1 MLFLKMLRDVRKNF
15 SQFLMIFLMVLLGT
29 AACSGIDGY
38 IQGMQS
44 AVDRFYEDG
53 RLQDLNIRGAL
64 SEEDLKKVSEFDGVQ
79 KAEGKLVAKGQVLNI
94 LKAKNEPSE
103 QNQTTTNTETKNSN
117 QETETQKIDEQNK
130 EYEDYKLELN
140 LLRSNEIARFTVEQG
155 EGFTVSSDK
164 IWIDAYFAKK
174 NQLKVN
180 DEIVFKYLGKT
191 FKKSI
196 AGIVYI
202 PDHAYVS
209 KSSSEILPDNLKYAY
224 AFMDYQKL
232 ISEINH
238 PGLSNVKTVY
248 SQIMV
253 KVKDVERTD
262 NVKSE
267 FQDYFKKRAV
277 VTKMREE
284 PSVKVLQGEIDENSS
299 IIGIFTGFFILI
311 SILSVATTMTR
322 LISRD
327 RTKIGTLKALGFS
340 NTKIFWHYIS
350 YGVYLSVLGGL
361 AGIIVGPL
369 MISKFFMSITMRFF
383 EVPNCNPVLTTMS
396 IIVYICLTISIAIT
410 CYLATRHIIKQN
422 TTEILRPEQPKI
434 NSRKMRFTTSGNFAK
449 LSFTSR
455 WNLRDM
461 LRNRGRMITTVV
473 GISGAIALVVMAF
486 GVYTSMNNFIEIE
499 INKINN
505 FEYTAMVDT
514 DKTDTTDMKKMTDAF
529 TNNSEQKYIE
539 LVDKNNQSFL
549 TTNLFIDN
557 SGGAIKFLNEQR
569 ETTELDNTG
578 VNISRK
584 VATEHGLKI
593 GDIVRWRDVGD
604 TKLYEA
610 KITKLIVKQ
619 QTQNLTITKDFYEKI
634 GGKYTP
640 TTFYLSNN
648 DLAKKGELTKNLNI
662 QSKAVVTDNLNQMLK
677 TILNTLAVLLSLAI
691 FLGIVVFYNMGIL
704 SFCEQE
710 IQFATMKVIGFS
722 SAKLSKI
729 FTWQNIFITIL
740 SGLIGLPL
748 GLIFTNYIYQVSVDD
763 AYDIQT
769 FIPWTV
775 LVLSM
780 LGTLIFSV
788 VLSRFLAVKIHRID
802 MVKALKTGE

>member
-53 RLQDLNIRGAL
+53 KLQDLNIRGVL

-103 QNQTTTNTETKNSN
+103 QSQTTANTGTKNNN

-140 LLRSNEIARFTVEQG
+140 LLRSNEIAKFTVEQG
-155 EGFTVSSDK
+155 EDFAASSDK
-164 IWIDAYFAKK
+164 IWIDVYFAKK

-202 PDHAYVS
+202 PDHVYVS

-232 ISEINH
+232 MSEINQ
-238 PGLSNVKTVY
+238 PGLSNTKTVY

-253 KVKDVERTD
+253 KVKEVERTD

-267 FQDYFKKRAV
+267 IQDYFKKRTV

-284 PSVKVLQGEIDENSS
+284 PSVKVLQGEIDETSS

-340 NTKIFWHYIS
+340 NAKIFWHYIS

-369 MISKFFMSITMRFF
+369 MISKFFMSNAMRFF

-410 CYLATRHIIKQN
+410 CYLATRHIIKQS

-461 LRNRGRMITTVV
+461 LRNRGRMITTIV

-486 GVYTSMNNFIEIE
+486 GVYTSMNNFIETE
-499 INKINN
+499 VNMINN
-505 FEYTAMVDT
+505 FENTAVIDA
-514 DKTDTTDMKKMTDAF
+514 DKTETVDMKKIADIA

-539 LVDKNNQSFL
+539 LVDKKDQSYL

-584 VATEHGLKI
+584 IATEHGLRI
-593 GDIVRWRDVGD
+593 GDTIRWRNVGD
-604 TKLYEA
+604 TKIYEA

-619 QTQNLTITKDFYEKI
+619 QTQNLTITKDFYERMVE
-634 GGKYTP
+634 KYTP
-640 TTFYLSNN
+640 TTFYLSDN
-648 DLAKKGELTKNLNI
+648 DLTKNEELTKYLNV
-662 QSKAVVTDNLNQMLK
+662 QSKAVMTDNLKQMLK

-780 LGTLIFSV
+780 LGTLILSV
-788 VLSRFLAVKIHRID
+788 VLSRFLAIKIRRID

>member
-44 AVDRFYEDG
+44 AVDRFYENG
-53 RLQDLNIRGAL
+53 KLQDLNIRGAL

-94 LKAKNEPSE
+94 LKAKNESSE
-103 QNQTTTNTETKNSN
+103 QSQTTANTKNKNSN
-117 QETETQKIDEQNK
+117 QKTETQKIDEQNK

-140 LLRSNEIARFTVEQG
+140 LLRSNEIAKFTVEQG

-209 KSSSEILPDNLKYAY
+209 KSNSEILPDNLKYAY

-232 ISEINH
+232 ISEINQ

-340 NTKIFWHYIS
+340 NAKIFWHYIS

-361 AGIIVGPL
+361 VGIIVGPL
-369 MISKFFMSITMRFF
+369 VISKFFISITMRFF
-383 EVPNCNPVLTTMS
+383 EVPNCNPVLTTIS

-410 CYLATRHIIKQN
+410 CYLATRQIIKQS

-434 NSRKMRFTTSGNFAK
+434 NSRKMRFTTSGNFTK

-691 FLGIVVFYNMGIL
+691 FLGIVVFYNMGVL

-722 SAKLSKI
+722 SAKLLKI

-748 GLIFTNYIYQVSVDD
+748 GLILTNYIYQVSVDD

-780 LGTLIFSV
+780 LGALIFSV

>member
-44 AVDRFYEDG
+44 AVDRFYEEG
-53 RLQDLNIRGAL
+53 KLQDLNIRGAL

-79 KAEGKLVAKGQVLNI
+79 KAEGKLVAKAQVLNI
-94 LKAKNEPSE
+94 LKAKNNPSE
-103 QNQTTTNTETKNSN
+103 QSQTTANTENKNSN
-117 QETETQKIDEQNK
+117 QETETKKIDEQNK

-140 LLRSNEIARFTVEQG
+140 LLHSNEIAKFTVEQG
-155 EGFTVSSDK
+155 EGFAASSDK

-202 PDHAYVS
+202 PDHVYVS

-232 ISEINH
+232 MSEFNQ
-238 PGLSNVKTVY
+238 PGLSNIKTIY

-253 KVKDVERTD
+253 KVKEVERTD

-267 FQDYFKKRAV
+267 IQDYFKKRAV

-284 PSVKVLQGEIDENSS
+284 PSVKVLQGEIDETSS

-340 NTKIFWHYIS
+340 NAKIFWHYIS

-361 AGIIVGPL
+361 VGIIVGPL
-369 MISKFFMSITMRFF
+369 MISKFFMSNAMRFF

-410 CYLATRHIIKQN
+410 CYLATRHIIKQS

-486 GVYTSMNNFIEIE
+486 GVYTSMNNFIETE
-499 INKINN
+499 INMINN
-505 FEYTAMVDT
+505 FENTAMIDAN
-514 DKTDTTDMKKMTDAF
+514 KTETADMKKIADTF

-539 LVDKNNQSFL
+539 LVDKNNQSYL

-557 SGGAIKFLNEQR
+557 SEGAIRFLNEQR

-584 VATEHGLKI
+584 IATEHGLRI
-593 GDIVRWRDVGD
+593 GDTIRWRNVGD
-604 TKLYEA
+604 TKIYEA

-619 QTQNLTITKDFYEKI
+619 QTQNLTITKDFYERM
-634 GGKYTP
+634 GEKYTP
-640 TTFYLSNN
+640 TTFYLSDN
-648 DLAKKGELTKNLNI
+648 DLTKNEELTKYLNV
-662 QSKAVVTDNLNQMLK
+662 QSKAVMTDNLKQMLK

-780 LGTLIFSV
+780 LGTLILSV
-788 VLSRFLAVKIHRID
+788 ILSRFLAVKIRRID

>member
-44 AVDRFYEDG
+44 AVDRFYEEG
-53 RLQDLNIRGAL
+53 KLQDLNIRGAL

-103 QNQTTTNTETKNSN
+103 QSQTTADTKNKNSN
-117 QETETQKIDEQNK
+117 QKTETQKIDEQNK

-140 LLRSNEIARFTVEQG
+140 LLRSNEIAKFTVEQG

-238 PGLSNVKTVY
+238 PELSNTKTVY

-253 KVKDVERTD
+253 KVKDAERTD

-267 FQDYFKKRAV
+267 IQDYFKKRAV

-284 PSVKVLQGEIDENSS
+284 PTVKVLQGEIDENSS

-340 NTKIFWHYIS
+340 NAKIFWHYIS
-350 YGVYLSVLGGL
+350 YGVYLSILGGL

-383 EVPNCNPVLTTMS
+383 EVPNCNPVLTITS

-486 GVYTSMNNFIEIE
+486 GVYTSMNNFIETE
-499 INKINN
+499 INMINN
-505 FEYTAMVDT
+505 FENTAMIDA
-514 DKTDTTDMKKMTDAF
+514 DKTEAADMKKIADTF

-584 VATEHGLKI
+584 IATEHGLRI
-593 GDIVRWRDVGD
+593 GDTIRWRNVGD
-604 TKLYEA
+604 AKIYEA

-619 QTQNLTITKDFYEKI
+619 QTQNLTITKDFYESM
-634 GGKYTP
+634 GEKYTP
-640 TTFYLSNN
+640 TTFYLSDN
-648 DLAKKGELTKNLNI
+648 DLAKKEELTKYLNI
-662 QSKAVVTDNLNQMLK
+662 QSKAVMTDNLKQMLK
-677 TILNTLAVLLSLAI
+677 TILNTLAVLLSLAV

-722 SAKLSKI
+722 SAKLLKI

-748 GLIFTNYIYQVSVDD
+748 GLILTNYIYQVSVDD

-775 LVLSM
+775 LALSM
-780 LGTLIFSV
+780 LGALIFSI
-788 VLSRFLAVKIHRID
+788 VLSRFLAIKIHRID

>member
-44 AVDRFYEDG
+44 AVDRFYENG
-53 RLQDLNIRGAL
+53 KLQDLNIRGAL

-94 LKAKNEPSE
+94 LKAKNESSE
-103 QNQTTTNTETKNSN
+103 QSQTTANTKNKNSN
-117 QETETQKIDEQNK
+117 QKTETQKIDEQNK

-140 LLRSNEIARFTVEQG
+140 LLRSNEIAKFTVEQG

-238 PGLSNVKTVY
+238 PELSNTKTVY

-253 KVKDVERTD
+253 KVKDAERTD

-267 FQDYFKKRAV
+267 IQDYFKKRAV

-284 PSVKVLQGEIDENSS
+284 PTVKVLQGEIDENSS

-340 NTKIFWHYIS
+340 NAKIFWHYIS
-350 YGVYLSVLGGL
+350 YGVYLSILGGL

-383 EVPNCNPVLTTMS
+383 EVPNCNPVLTITS

-434 NSRKMRFTTSGNFAK
+434 NSRKMRFTTSGNFTK

>member
-64 SEEDLKKVSEFDGVQ
+64 SEEGLKKVSEFDGVQ

-103 QNQTTTNTETKNSN
+103 QSQTTTNTGTKNNN

-155 EGFTVSSDK
+155 EGFAASSDK

-232 ISEINH
+232 MSEINQ
-238 PGLSNVKTVY
+238 PGLSNTKTVY

-253 KVKDVERTD
+253 KVKEVERTD

-267 FQDYFKKRAV
+267 IQDYFKKRAV

-284 PSVKVLQGEIDENSS
+284 PSVKVLQGEIDETSS

-340 NTKIFWHYIS
+340 NAKIFWHYIS

-361 AGIIVGPL
+361 VGIIVGPL
-369 MISKFFMSITMRFF
+369 MISKFFMSNAMRFF

-396 IIVYICLTISIAIT
+396 IIVYICLAISIAIT
-410 CYLATRHIIKQN
+410 CYLATRHIIKQS

-486 GVYTSMNNFIEIE
+486 GVYTSMNNFIETE
-499 INKINN
+499 INMINN
-505 FEYTAMVDT
+505 FENTAMIDAN
-514 DKTDTTDMKKMTDAF
+514 KTETADMKKIADTF

-539 LVDKNNQSFL
+539 LVDKNNQSYL

-557 SGGAIKFLNEQR
+557 SGGAIRFLNEQR

-584 VATEHGLKI
+584 IATEHGLRI
-593 GDIVRWRDVGD
+593 GDTIRWRNVGD
-604 TKLYEA
+604 TKIYEA

-619 QTQNLTITKDFYEKI
+619 QTQNLTITKDFYERM
-634 GGKYTP
+634 GEKYTP
-640 TTFYLSNN
+640 TTFYLSDN
-648 DLAKKGELTKNLNI
+648 DLAKKEETKYLNV
-662 QSKAVVTDNLNQMLK
+662 QSKAVMTDNLKQMLK

-729 FTWQNIFITIL
+729 FTWQNICITIL

-780 LGTLIFSV
+780 LGTLILSV
-788 VLSRFLAVKIHRID
+788 VLSRFLAIKIRRID

>member
-53 RLQDLNIRGAL
+53 KLQDLNIRGAL

-94 LKAKNEPSE
+94 LKAKNESSE
-103 QNQTTTNTETKNSN
+103 QSQTTANTKNKNSN
-117 QETETQKIDEQNK
+117 QKTETQKIDEQNK

-140 LLRSNEIARFTVEQG
+140 LLRSNEIAKFTVEQG

-238 PGLSNVKTVY
+238 PELSNTKTVY

-253 KVKDVERTD
+253 KVKDAERTD

-267 FQDYFKKRAV
+267 IQDYFKKRAV

-284 PSVKVLQGEIDENSS
+284 PTVKVLQGEIDENSS

-486 GVYTSMNNFIEIE
+486 GVYTSMNNFIETE
-499 INKINN
+499 INMINN
-505 FEYTAMVDT
+505 FENTAMIDA
-514 DKTDTTDMKKMTDAF
+514 DKTEAADMKKIADTF

-584 VATEHGLKI
+584 IATEHGLRI
-593 GDIVRWRDVGD
+593 GDTIRWRNVGD
-604 TKLYEA
+604 AKIYEA

-619 QTQNLTITKDFYEKI
+619 QTQNLTITKDFYERM
-634 GGKYTP
+634 GEKYTS
-640 TTFYLSNN
+640 TTFYLSDN
-648 DLAKKGELTKNLNI
+648 DLAKKEELTKYLNI
-662 QSKAVVTDNLNQMLK
+662 QSKAVMTDNLKQMLK
-677 TILNTLAVLLSLAI
+677 TILNTLAVLLSLAV

>member
-1 MLFLKMLRDVRKNF
+1 MLFLKMLRDIRKNF

-53 RLQDLNIRGAL
+53 KLQDLNIRGAL

-103 QNQTTTNTETKNSN
+103 QSQTTVNTGTNNSN
-117 QETETQKIDEQNK
+117 QKTETQKNDGQNK

-140 LLRSNEIARFTVEQG
+140 LLHSNEIAKFTVEQG
-155 EGFTVSSDK
+155 EGFAASSDK

-202 PDHAYVS
+202 PDHVYVS

-232 ISEINH
+232 MSEFNQ
-238 PGLSNVKTVY
+238 PGLSNIKTIY

-253 KVKDVERTD
+253 KVKEVERTD

-267 FQDYFKKRAV
+267 IQDYFKKRAV

-284 PSVKVLQGEIDENSS
+284 PSVKVLQGEIDETSS

-340 NTKIFWHYIS
+340 NAKIFWHYIS

-361 AGIIVGPL
+361 AGIIVGSL
-369 MISKFFMSITMRFF
+369 MISKFFMSNAMRFF

-410 CYLATRHIIKQN
+410 CYLATRQIIKQN

-473 GISGAIALVVMAF
+473 GLSGAIALVVMAF
-486 GVYTSMNNFIEIE
+486 GVYTSMNNFIETE
-499 INKINN
+499 INMINN
-505 FEYTAMVDT
+505 FENTAMIDA
-514 DKTDTTDMKKMTDAF
+514 DKAETADMKKIADTF

-539 LVDKNNQSFL
+539 LVDKNNQSYL

-584 VATEHGLKI
+584 IATEHGLRI
-593 GDIVRWRDVGD
+593 GDTIRWRNVGD
-604 TKLYEA
+604 TKIYEA

-619 QTQNLTITKDFYEKI
+619 QTQNLTITKDFYERM
-634 GGKYTP
+634 GEKYTP
-640 TTFYLSNN
+640 TTFYLSDN
-648 DLAKKGELTKNLNI
+648 DLAKKEELTKYLNI
-662 QSKAVVTDNLNQMLK
+662 QSKAVMTDNLKQMLK

-780 LGTLIFSV
+780 LGTLVLSV
-788 VLSRFLAVKIHRID
+788 ILSRFLAVKIRRID

>member
-44 AVDRFYEDG
+44 AVDRFYENG
-53 RLQDLNIRGAL
+53 KLQDLNIRGAL
-64 SEEDLKKVSEFDGVQ
+64 YEEDLKKVSEFDGVQ

-103 QNQTTTNTETKNSN
+103 QSQTTVNTGTNNSN
-117 QETETQKIDEQNK
+117 QKTETQKNDGQNK

-140 LLRSNEIARFTVEQG
+140 LLHSNEIAKFTIEQG
-155 EGFTVSSDK
+155 EGFAASSDK

-202 PDHAYVS
+202 PDHVYVS

-232 ISEINH
+232 MSEINQ

-284 PSVKVLQGEIDENSS
+284 PSVKVLQGEIDETSS

-340 NTKIFWHYIS
+340 NAKIFWHYIS

-361 AGIIVGPL
+361 AGIIVGLL
-369 MISKFFMSITMRFF
+369 MISKFFMSNAMRFF

-410 CYLATRHIIKQN
+410 CYLATRQIIKQN

-539 LVDKNNQSFL
+539 LVDKDNQSFL

-557 SGGAIKFLNEQR
+557 SGGAIRFLDEQR

-619 QTQNLTITKDFYEKI
+619 QTQNLTITKDFYERM
-634 GGKYTP
+634 GGKYVP

-648 DLAKKGELTKNLNI
+648 DLAKKEELTKYLNI
-662 QSKAVVTDNLNQMLK
+662 QSKSVVTDNLNQMLK

-691 FLGIVVFYNMGIL
+691 FLGIVVFYNMGVL

-722 SAKLSKI
+722 SAKLLKI

-748 GLIFTNYIYQVSVDD
+748 GLILTNYIYQVSVDD

-780 LGTLIFSV
+780 LGTLILSV
-788 VLSRFLAVKIHRID
+788 VLSRFLAIKIRRID

>member
-44 AVDRFYEDG
+44 AVDRFYENG
-53 RLQDLNIRGAL
+53 KLQDLNIRGAL

-94 LKAKNEPSE
+94 LKAKNESSE
-103 QNQTTTNTETKNSN
+103 QSQTTANTKNKNSN
-117 QETETQKIDEQNK
+117 QKTETQKIDEQIK

-140 LLRSNEIARFTVEQG
+140 LLRSNEIAKFTVEQG

-238 PGLSNVKTVY
+238 PELSNTKTVY

-253 KVKDVERTD
+253 KVKDTKRTD

-267 FQDYFKKRAV
+267 IQDYFKKRAV

-284 PSVKVLQGEIDENSS
+284 PTVKVLQGEIDENSS

-340 NTKIFWHYIS
+340 NAKIFWHYIS
-350 YGVYLSVLGGL
+350 YGVYLSILGGL

-383 EVPNCNPVLTTMS
+383 EVPNCNPVLTITS

-449 LSFTSR
+449 LSFTLR

-486 GVYTSMNNFIEIE
+486 GVYTSMNNFIETE
-499 INKINN
+499 INMINN
-505 FEYTAMVDT
+505 FENTAMIDA
-514 DKTDTTDMKKMTDAF
+514 DKTEAADMKKIADTF

-584 VATEHGLKI
+584 IATEHGLRI
-593 GDIVRWRDVGD
+593 GDTIRWRNVGD
-604 TKLYEA
+604 AKIYEA

-619 QTQNLTITKDFYEKI
+619 QTQNLTITKDFYESM
-634 GGKYTP
+634 GEKYTP
-640 TTFYLSNN
+640 TTFYLSDN
-648 DLAKKGELTKNLNI
+648 DLAKKEELTKYLNI
-662 QSKAVVTDNLNQMLK
+662 QSKAVMTDNLKQMLK
-677 TILNTLAVLLSLAI
+677 TILNTLAVLLSLAV

-722 SAKLSKI
+722 SAKLLKI

-748 GLIFTNYIYQVSVDD
+748 GLILTNYIYQVSVDD

-775 LVLSM
+775 LALSM
-780 LGTLIFSV
+780 LGALIFSI
-788 VLSRFLAVKIHRID
+788 VLSRFLAIKIHRID

>member
-44 AVDRFYEDG
+44 AVDRFYENG
-53 RLQDLNIRGAL
+53 KLQDLNIRGAL

-94 LKAKNEPSE
+94 LKAKNESSE
-103 QNQTTTNTETKNSN
+103 QSQTTANTKNKNSN
-117 QETETQKIDEQNK
+117 QKTETQKIDEQNK

-140 LLRSNEIARFTVEQG
+140 LLRSNEIAKFTVEQG

-238 PGLSNVKTVY
+238 PELSNTKTVY

-253 KVKDVERTD
+253 KVKDAERTD

-267 FQDYFKKRAV
+267 IQDYFKKRAV

-284 PSVKVLQGEIDENSS
+284 PTVKVLQGEIDENSS

-340 NTKIFWHYIS
+340 NAKIFWHYIS
-350 YGVYLSVLGGL
+350 YGVYLSILGGL

-383 EVPNCNPVLTTMS
+383 EVPNCNPVLTITS

-486 GVYTSMNNFIEIE
+486 GVYTSMNNFIETE
-499 INKINN
+499 INMINN
-505 FEYTAMVDT
+505 FENTAMIDA
-514 DKTDTTDMKKMTDAF
+514 DKTEAADMKKIADTF

-584 VATEHGLKI
+584 IATEHGLRI
-593 GDIVRWRDVGD
+593 GDTIRWRNVGD
-604 TKLYEA
+604 AKIYEA

-619 QTQNLTITKDFYEKI
+619 QTQNLTITKDFYESM
-634 GGKYTP
+634 GEKYTP
-640 TTFYLSNN
+640 TTFYLSDN
-648 DLAKKGELTKNLNI
+648 DLAKKEELTKYLNI
-662 QSKAVVTDNLNQMLK
+662 QSKAVMTDNLKQMLK
-677 TILNTLAVLLSLAI
+677 TILNTLAALLSLAV

>member
-44 AVDRFYEDG
+44 AVDRFYENG
-53 RLQDLNIRGAL
+53 KLQDLNIRGAL

-103 QNQTTTNTETKNSN
+103 QSQTTVNTGTNNSN
-117 QETETQKIDEQNK
+117 QKTETQKNDGQNK

-140 LLRSNEIARFTVEQG
+140 LLHSNEIAKFTVEQG
-155 EGFTVSSDK
+155 EGFAASSDK

-202 PDHAYVS
+202 PDHVYVS

-232 ISEINH
+232 MSEFNQ
-238 PGLSNVKTVY
+238 PGLSNIKTIY

-253 KVKDVERTD
+253 KVKEVERTD

-267 FQDYFKKRAV
+267 IQDYFKKRAV

-284 PSVKVLQGEIDENSS
+284 PSVKVLQGEIDETSS

-340 NTKIFWHYIS
+340 NAKIFWHYIS

-361 AGIIVGPL
+361 VGIIVGPL
-369 MISKFFMSITMRFF
+369 MISKFFMSNAMRFF
-383 EVPNCNPVLTTMS
+383 EVPNCNPVLTIMS
-396 IIVYICLTISIAIT
+396 IVVYICLAISIAIT
-410 CYLATRHIIKQN
+410 CYFATRHIIRQN

-434 NSRKMRFTTSGNFAK
+434 NSRKMRFTTSDNFAK

-486 GVYTSMNNFIEIE
+486 GVYTSMNNFIETE
-499 INKINN
+499 VNMINN
-505 FEYTAMVDT
+505 FENTAVIDA
-514 DKTDTTDMKKMTDAF
+514 DKAETADMKKIADTF
-529 TNNSEQKYIE
+529 TNNSEQKYVE
-539 LVDKNNQSFL
+539 LVDKNNQSYL

-584 VATEHGLKI
+584 IATEHGLRI
-593 GDIVRWRDVGD
+593 GDTIRWRNVGD
-604 TKLYEA
+604 TKIYEA

-619 QTQNLTITKDFYEKI
+619 QTQNLTITKDFYERM
-634 GGKYTP
+634 GGKYVP
-640 TTFYLSNN
+640 TTFYLSDN
-648 DLAKKGELTKNLNI
+648 DLAKKEETKCLNV
-662 QSKAVVTDNLNQMLK
+662 QSKAVMTDNLKQMLK

-780 LGTLIFSV
+780 LGTLILSV
-788 VLSRFLAVKIHRID
+788 ILSRFLAVKIRRID

>member
-53 RLQDLNIRGAL
+53 KLQDLNIRGAL

-103 QNQTTTNTETKNSN
+103 QSQTTVNTGTNNSN
-117 QETETQKIDEQNK
+117 QKTETQKNDGQNK

-140 LLRSNEIARFTVEQG
+140 LLHSNEIAKFTVEQG
-155 EGFTVSSDK
+155 EGFAASSDK

-202 PDHAYVS
+202 PDHVYVS

-232 ISEINH
+232 MSEFNQ
-238 PGLSNVKTVY
+238 PGLSNIKTIY

-253 KVKDVERTD
+253 KVKEVERTD

-267 FQDYFKKRAV
+267 IQDYFKKRAV

-284 PSVKVLQGEIDENSS
+284 PSVKVLQGEIDETSS

-340 NTKIFWHYIS
+340 NAKIFWHYIS

-361 AGIIVGPL
+361 AGIIVGSL
-369 MISKFFMSITMRFF
+369 MISKFFMSNAMRFF

-410 CYLATRHIIKQN
+410 CYLATRQIIKQN

-486 GVYTSMNNFIEIE
+486 GVYTSMNNFIETE
-499 INKINN
+499 INMINN
-505 FEYTAMVDT
+505 FENTAMIDA
-514 DKTDTTDMKKMTDAF
+514 DKTEAADMKKIADTF

-557 SGGAIKFLNEQR
+557 SGGAIRFLDEQR

-593 GDIVRWRDVGD
+593 GDIVRWRNVGD
-604 TKLYEA
+604 TKIYEA

-619 QTQNLTITKDFYEKI
+619 QTQNLTITKDFYERM
-634 GGKYTP
+634 GEKYVP
-640 TTFYLSNN
+640 TTFYLSDN
-648 DLAKKGELTKNLNI
+648 DLAKNEELTKYLNI
-662 QSKAVVTDNLNQMLK
+662 QSKAVMTDNLKQMLK

-780 LGTLIFSV
+780 LGTLVLSV
-788 VLSRFLAVKIHRID
+788 ILSRFLAVKIRRID

>member
-44 AVDRFYEDG
+44 AVDRFYEEG
-53 RLQDLNIRGAL
+53 KLQDLNIRGVL

-103 QNQTTTNTETKNSN
+103 QSQTTANTGTKNSN
-117 QETETQKIDEQNK
+117 QKTETQKIDEQNK

-140 LLRSNEIARFTVEQG
+140 LLQSNEIAKFTVEQG
-155 EGFTVSSDK
+155 EGFAASSDK

-202 PDHAYVS
+202 PDHVYVS

-232 ISEINH
+232 MSEFNQ
-238 PGLSNVKTVY
+238 PGLSNIKTIY

-253 KVKDVERTD
+253 KVKEVERTD

-267 FQDYFKKRAV
+267 IQDYFKKRAV

-284 PSVKVLQGEIDENSS
+284 PSVKVLQGEIDETSS

-340 NTKIFWHYIS
+340 NAKIFWHYIS

-361 AGIIVGPL
+361 AGIIVGSL
-369 MISKFFMSITMRFF
+369 MISKFFMSNAMRFF
-383 EVPNCNPVLTTMS
+383 EVPNCNPVLTITS

-410 CYLATRHIIKQN
+410 CYLATRHIIKQS

-461 LRNRGRMITTVV
+461 LRNRGRMITTIV

-486 GVYTSMNNFIEIE
+486 GVYTSMNNFIETE
-499 INKINN
+499 INMINN
-505 FEYTAMVDT
+505 FENTAMIDA
-514 DKTDTTDMKKMTDAF
+514 DKAETADMKKIADTF

-539 LVDKNNQSFL
+539 LVDKNNQSYL

-584 VATEHGLKI
+584 IATEHGLRI
-593 GDIVRWRDVGD
+593 GDTIRWRNVGD
-604 TKLYEA
+604 TKIYEA

-619 QTQNLTITKDFYEKI
+619 QTQNLTITKDFYERM
-634 GGKYTP
+634 GEKYTP
-640 TTFYLSNN
+640 TTFYLSDN
-648 DLAKKGELTKNLNI
+648 DLAKNEELTKYLNI
-662 QSKAVVTDNLNQMLK
+662 QSKSVVTNNLKQMLK

-691 FLGIVVFYNMGIL
+691 FLGIVVFYNMGVL

-722 SAKLSKI
+722 SAKLLKI

-748 GLIFTNYIYQVSVDD
+748 GLILTNYIYQVSVDD

-780 LGTLIFSV
+780 LGTLILSV
-788 VLSRFLAVKIHRID
+788 VLSRFLAIKIRRID

>member
-44 AVDRFYEDG
+44 AVDRFYEEG
-53 RLQDLNIRGAL
+53 KLQDLNIRGVL

-103 QNQTTTNTETKNSN
+103 QSQTTVNTGTNNSN
-117 QETETQKIDEQNK
+117 QKTETQKNDGQNK

-140 LLRSNEIARFTVEQG
+140 LLHSNEIAKFTVEQG
-155 EGFTVSSDK
+155 EGFAASSDK

-174 NQLKVN
+174 NQLKAN

-202 PDHAYVS
+202 PDHVYVS

-232 ISEINH
+232 MSEINQ
-238 PGLSNVKTVY
+238 PGLSNVKTIY

-253 KVKDVERTD
+253 KVKEVERTD

-267 FQDYFKKRAV
+267 IQDYFKKRAV

-284 PSVKVLQGEIDENSS
+284 PSVKVLQGEIDETSS

-340 NTKIFWHYIS
+340 NAKIFWHYIS

-361 AGIIVGPL
+361 AGIIVGSL
-369 MISKFFMSITMRFF
+369 MISKFFMSNAMRFF

-410 CYLATRHIIKQN
+410 CYLATRHIIKQS

-461 LRNRGRMITTVV
+461 LRNRGRMITTIV

-486 GVYTSMNNFIEIE
+486 GVYTSMNNFIETE
-499 INKINN
+499 INMINN
-505 FEYTAMVDT
+505 FENTAMIDA
-514 DKTDTTDMKKMTDAF
+514 DKAETADMKKIADTF

-539 LVDKNNQSFL
+539 LVDKNNQSYL

-584 VATEHGLKI
+584 IATEHGLRI
-593 GDIVRWRDVGD
+593 GDTIRWRNVGD
-604 TKLYEA
+604 TKIYEA

-619 QTQNLTITKDFYEKI
+619 QTQNLTITKDFYERM
-634 GGKYTP
+634 GEKYTP
-640 TTFYLSNN
+640 TTFYLSDN
-648 DLAKKGELTKNLNI
+648 DLAKKEETKYLNV
-662 QSKAVVTDNLNQMLK
+662 QSKAVMTDNLKQMLK

-775 LVLSM
+775 LALSM
-780 LGTLIFSV
+780 LGTLTLSV
-788 VLSRFLAVKIHRID
+788 ILSRFLAVKIRRID

>member
-79 KAEGKLVAKGQVLNI
+79 RAEGKLVAKGQVLNI

-103 QNQTTTNTETKNSN
+103 QSQTITNTETKNNN

-140 LLRSNEIARFTVEQG
+140 LLQSNEIAKFTVEQG
-155 EGFTVSSDK
+155 EGFAASSDK

-196 AGIVYI
+196 AGIIYI

-232 ISEINH
+232 MSEINQ
-238 PGLSNVKTVY
+238 PVLSNIKTVY

-253 KVKDVERTD
+253 KVKDIEQTD

-267 FQDYFKKRAV
+267 IQNYLKKRAV

-340 NTKIFWHYIS
+340 NAKIFWHYIS

-361 AGIIVGPL
+361 VGIIVGPL
-369 MISKFFMSITMRFF
+369 VISKFFISITMRFF

-410 CYLATRHIIKQN
+410 CYFATRHIIRQN

-434 NSRKMRFTTSGNFAK
+434 NSRKMRFTTSDNFTK

-486 GVYTSMNNFIEIE
+486 GVYTSMNNFIETE
-499 INKINN
+499 VNMINN
-505 FEYTAMVDT
+505 FENTAVIDA
-514 DKTDTTDMKKMTDAF
+514 DKAETADMKKIADTF

-539 LVDKNNQSFL
+539 LVDKNNQSYL

-584 VATEHGLKI
+584 IATEHGLRI
-593 GDIVRWRDVGD
+593 GDTIRWRNVGD
-604 TKLYEA
+604 TKIYEA

-619 QTQNLTITKDFYEKI
+619 QTQNLTVTKDFYERM
-634 GGKYTP
+634 GEKYTP
-640 TTFYLSNN
+640 TTFYLSDN
-648 DLAKKGELTKNLNI
+648 DLAKKEELTKYFNI
-662 QSKAVVTDNLNQMLK
+662 QSKAVMTDNLKQMLK

-780 LGTLIFSV
+780 LGTLILSV
-788 VLSRFLAVKIHRID
+788 VLSRFLAIKIRRID

>member
-44 AVDRFYEDG
+44 AVDRFYEEG
-53 RLQDLNIRGAL
+53 KLQDLNIRGVL

-103 QNQTTTNTETKNSN
+103 QSQTTANTGTKNSN

-140 LLRSNEIARFTVEQG
+140 LLQSNEIAKFTVEQG
-155 EGFTVSSDK
+155 EGFAASSDK

-202 PDHAYVS
+202 PDHVYVS

-224 AFMDYQKL
+224 AFMNYQKL
-232 ISEINH
+232 MSEINQ
-238 PGLSNVKTVY
+238 PGLSNTKTVY

-253 KVKDVERTD
+253 KVKDTERTD
-262 NVKSE
+262 TVKSE
-267 FQDYFKKRAV
+267 IQDYFKKRAV

-284 PSVKVLQGEIDENSS
+284 PSVKVLQGEIDETSS

-340 NTKIFWHYIS
+340 NAKIFWHYIS

-361 AGIIVGPL
+361 AGIIIGPL
-369 MISKFFMSITMRFF
+369 MISKFFMSNAMRFF

-410 CYLATRHIIKQN
+410 CYLATRHIIRQN

-461 LRNRGRMITTVV
+461 LRNRGRMITTIV

-486 GVYTSMNNFIEIE
+486 GVYTSMNNFIETE
-499 INKINN
+499 INMVNN
-505 FEYTAMVDT
+505 FENTAMIDA
-514 DKTDTTDMKKMTDAF
+514 DKTETADMKKIADTF

-539 LVDKNNQSFL
+539 LVDKNNQNYL

-584 VATEHGLKI
+584 IATEHGLRV
-593 GDIVRWRDVGD
+593 GDTIRWRNVGD
-604 TKLYEA
+604 TKIYEA

-619 QTQNLTITKDFYEKI
+619 QTQNLTITKDFYERM
-634 GGKYTP
+634 GGKYVP
-640 TTFYLSNN
+640 TTFYLSDN
-648 DLAKKGELTKNLNI
+648 DLAKKEELTKYLNV
-662 QSKAVVTDNLNQMLK
+662 QSKAVMTDNLKQMLK

-780 LGTLIFSV
+780 LGTLILSV
-788 VLSRFLAVKIHRID
+788 VLSRFLAVKIRRID

>member
-44 AVDRFYEDG
+44 AVDRFYENG
-53 RLQDLNIRGAL
+53 KLQDLNIRGAL

-94 LKAKNEPSE
+94 LKAKNESSE
-103 QNQTTTNTETKNSN
+103 QSQTTANTKNKNSN
-117 QETETQKIDEQNK
+117 QKTETQKIDEQNK

-140 LLRSNEIARFTVEQG
+140 LLRSNEIAKFTVEQG

-238 PGLSNVKTVY
+238 PELSNTKTVY

-253 KVKDVERTD
+253 KVKDAERTD

-267 FQDYFKKRAV
+267 IQDYFKKRAV

-284 PSVKVLQGEIDENSS
+284 PTVKVLQGEIDENSS

-340 NTKIFWHYIS
+340 NAKIFWHYIS
-350 YGVYLSVLGGL
+350 YGVYLSILGGL

-383 EVPNCNPVLTTMS
+383 EVPNCNPVLTITS

-410 CYLATRHIIKQN
+410 CYLATRQIIKQN

-461 LRNRGRMITTVV
+461 LRNRGRMITTIV

-486 GVYTSMNNFIEIE
+486 GVYTSMNNFIETE
-499 INKINN
+499 INMINN
-505 FEYTAMVDT
+505 FENTAMIDA
-514 DKTDTTDMKKMTDAF
+514 DKAETADMKKIADTF

-539 LVDKNNQSFL
+539 LVDKNNQSYL

-584 VATEHGLKI
+584 IATEHGLRI
-593 GDIVRWRDVGD
+593 GDTIRWRNVGD
-604 TKLYEA
+604 TKIYEA

-619 QTQNLTITKDFYEKI
+619 QTQNLTITKDFYERM
-634 GGKYTP
+634 GEKYTP
-640 TTFYLSNN
+640 TTFYLSDN
-648 DLAKKGELTKNLNI
+648 DLAKNEELTKYLNI
-662 QSKAVVTDNLNQMLK
+662 QSKAVMTDNLKQMLK

-780 LGTLIFSV
+780 LGTLILSV
-788 VLSRFLAVKIHRID
+788 ILSRFLAVKIRRID

>member
-44 AVDRFYEDG
+44 AVDRFYENG
-53 RLQDLNIRGAL
+53 KLQDLNIRGAL

-94 LKAKNEPSE
+94 LKAKNESSE
-103 QNQTTTNTETKNSN
+103 QSQTTANTKNKNSN
-117 QETETQKIDEQNK
+117 QKTETQKIDEQNK

-140 LLRSNEIARFTVEQG
+140 LLRSNEIAKFTVEQG

-232 ISEINH
+232 MSEINQ
-238 PGLSNVKTVY
+238 PGLSNIKTIY

-253 KVKDVERTD
+253 KVKEVERTD

-267 FQDYFKKRAV
+267 IQDYFKKRAV

-284 PSVKVLQGEIDENSS
+284 PSVKVLQGEIDETSS

-340 NTKIFWHYIS
+340 NAKIFWHYIS

-361 AGIIVGPL
+361 VGIIVGSL
-369 MISKFFMSITMRFF
+369 MISKFFMSNAMRFF

-410 CYLATRHIIKQN
+410 CYLATRHIIKQS

-434 NSRKMRFTTSGNFAK
+434 NSLKMRFTTSGNFAK

-486 GVYTSMNNFIEIE
+486 GVYTSMNNFIETE
-499 INKINN
+499 VNMINN
-505 FEYTAMVDT
+505 FENTAVIDA
-514 DKTDTTDMKKMTDAF
+514 DKAETADMKKIADTF

-539 LVDKNNQSFL
+539 LVDKNNQSYL

-584 VATEHGLKI
+584 IATEHGLRI
-593 GDIVRWRDVGD
+593 GDTIRWRNVGD
-604 TKLYEA
+604 TKIYEA

-619 QTQNLTITKDFYEKI
+619 QTQNLTITKDFYERM
-634 GGKYTP
+634 GEKYTP
-640 TTFYLSNN
+640 TTFYLSDN
-648 DLAKKGELTKNLNI
+648 DLAKKEETKYLNV
-662 QSKAVVTDNLNQMLK
+662 QSKAVMTDNLKQMLK

-729 FTWQNIFITIL
+729 FTWQNICITIL

-780 LGTLIFSV
+780 LGTLILSV
-788 VLSRFLAVKIHRID
+788 VLSRFLAIKIRRID